1 MIGKLFSV
9 FRKKPILV
17 EGAARLEEGQS
28 KCIQIGDSLSGDGV
42 DVILA
47 RVDGEIF
54 AVDKRCPH
62 QGGFLADGPMTDG
75 KYLTCPLHHY
85 HFDPKNGSCINA
97 SSRKARRYK
106 TKLVGEDLELY
117 L

>member
-1 MIGKLFSV
+1 MFGKLLSL
-9 FRKKPILV
+9 FRSKPVLV
-17 EGAARLEEGQS
+17 EGAARLSEGES
-28 KCIQIGDSLSGDGV
+28 KCISIGDSLSGDGV

-47 RVDGEIF
+47 RVGGEIH

-62 QGGFLADGPMTDG
+62 QGGFLSDGPLTEG

-85 HFDPKNGSCINA
+85 HFDPASGACVNA
-97 SSRKARRYK
+97 ACRKARRYR
-106 TKLVGEDLELY
+106 TRLVGDDLELF